1 MLIQASR
8 TLSRVGLTS
17 GPGGALIFRPRQ
29 RPATMRTRREAAG
42 GKREAGSGKREPGSA
57 PREAGS
63 GRREATGAVCCSRLT
78 RPDVRDS
85 RLQKTLAPVIV
96 ALQSERNVDLR
107 PWLEFANASGQ
118 SPPD

>member
-29 RPATMRTRREAAG
+29 RPATMRTKREAAG
-42 GKREAGSGKREPGSA
+42 GKREAGRGKREARRGK
-57 PREAGS
+57 RGNE
-63 GRREATGAVCCSRLT
+63 RREATGVVCCSRLT

-85 RLQKTLAPVIV
+85 RLQETLAPVIV

-107 PWLEFANASGQ
+107 PWLEF
-118 SPPD
+118 

>member
-29 RPATMRTRREAAG
+29 RPATMRTSREA
-42 GKREAGSGKREPGSA
+42 GSA

-63 GRREATGAVCCSRLT
+63 GKREAAGAVCCSRLT

-85 RLQKTLAPVIV
+85 RLQVTLAPVIV
-96 ALQSERNVDLR
+96 PLEPESNVHFR
-107 PWLEFANASGQ
+107 AGLEFANATGQ
-118 SPPD
+118 PPPDRVE

>member
-29 RPATMRTRREAAG
+29 RPATMRT
-42 GKREAGSGKREPGSA
+42 KREAGSAPREVGSGKREAAGA
-57 PREAGS
+57 TREAGS
-63 GRREATGAVCCSRLT
+63 GRREAAGATREAGSGKRAPRSGLT

-85 RLQKTLAPVIV
+85 RLQITLTPVIV
-96 ALQSERNVDLR
+96 AL
-107 PWLEFANASGQ
+107 
-118 SPPD
+118 

>member
-29 RPATMRTRREAAG
+29 RPATMRTSREAGG
-42 GKREAGSGKREPGSA
+42 GKREAGGGKREAGGGKRA
-57 PREAGS
+57 PR
-63 GRREATGAVCCSRLT
+63 SRLT

-85 RLQKTLAPVIV
+85 RLEVALSSVIV
-96 ALQSERNVDLR
+96 ALEPESNVYLR
-107 PWLEFANASGQ
+107 AGLEFANAAGQ
-118 SPPD
+118 SPSNRIE